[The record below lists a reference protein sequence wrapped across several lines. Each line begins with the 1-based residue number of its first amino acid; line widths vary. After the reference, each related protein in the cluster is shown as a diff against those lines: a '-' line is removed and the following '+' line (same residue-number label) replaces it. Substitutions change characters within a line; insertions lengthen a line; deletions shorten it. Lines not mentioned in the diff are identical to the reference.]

1 VEGPWTWTPRRV
13 QITVKGLPGPQSVGR
28 RVSMRRWDQPRP
40 SRMDPSQPLRRSW
53 CAMSAGNPTRPRSRS
68 GRRAQLREGSLRN
81 PSPLVAR
88 QHAGAPRGGRKRS
101 MTGLATTPAPPEDQ
115 QAHHDEEAN
124 DQAEAGAEEDD
135 SLETRAH
142 TTVRSAACRQ
152 EHRSGGLVHAARA
165 PSERSVMVCGCEKRP
180 PPDRGRPPPPPGGA
194 RCGRPPIV
202 ASPAPPRSVH
212 VVAPPR

>member
-1 VEGPWTWTPRRV
+1 
-13 QITVKGLPGPQSVGR
+13 
-28 RVSMRRWDQPRP
+28 
-40 SRMDPSQPLRRSW
+40 
-53 CAMSAGNPTRPRSRS
+53 
-68 GRRAQLREGSLRN
+68 
-81 PSPLVAR
+81 
-88 QHAGAPRGGRKRS
+88 

-180 PPDRGRPPPPPGGA
+180 PPDRGQ
-194 RCGRPPIV
+194 
-202 ASPAPPRSVH
+202 PRSAAVC
-212 VVAPPR
+212 PRCRSPKVRVIS